1 MFSGKIRELRTS
13 KGISQVE
20 LANHLGVAQQTVGKW
35 EKNIAMP
42 GVDTLEAV
50 ADYFGVSTDYL
61 LGRPELVY
69 HNKRKPQDN
78 HTPIYSKDT
87 MPNNPPS
94 YYDDPETMEMANQ
107 MKDDPDYRTLFHAKK
122 KLPPEKMEVYMEM
135 LKGMIGEN
143 D

>member
-1 MFSGKIRELRTS
+1 MFPQRLKEERNKRGLSQMEFSKIIGVSQQTIGSWETGRTS
-13 KGISQVE
+13 PDYESLNK
-20 LANHLGVAQQTVGKW
+20 
-35 EKNIAMP
+35 IA
-42 GVDTLEAV
+42 DFF
-50 ADYFGVSTDYL
+50 DVSTDYL

-69 HNKRKPQDN
+69 HNKRKLRDN
-78 HTPIYSKDT
+78 HTPICSKDT

>member
-61 LGRPELVY
+61 LGRDTAPVGTGSQTPSAAPQSGAKEADRQLSQKKEYIELHRLVDQLS
-69 HNKRKPQDN
+69 HSDVEELLNTARFKKNKAERIRE
-78 HTPIYSKDT
+78 HV
-87 MPNNPPS
+87 
-94 YYDDPETMEMANQ
+94 
-107 MKDDPDYRTLFHAKK
+107 DDPDDF
-122 KLPPEKMEVYMEM
+122 
-135 LKGMIGEN
+135 
-143 D
+143 